1 MTKETPSALRVNQL
15 NGGHTTK
22 PDVKNIGDGAQVFT
36 DVNVDESSEV
46 YMKTTLNVSFIE
58 DPNSQKKFAV
68 LTTEGSNIDSYGWD
82 GGGKQR
88 PSPVG
93 NGYWR
98 ANMYWP
104 SAYETNIKVL
114 DTGAKDPKF
123 TNIAP
128 KNGVTDTKI
137 TSTVGYTTGGTISA
151 GPAPAGGTGGVN
163 WSKSV
168 SYDQPDYK
176 TEVTQ
181 NTSNSV
187 TWRVPFVSMLNQGWG
202 PYTRDSNTNNSI
214 GGYKGNELFIK
225 SGDANVSAKDNFIS
239 ADQMTPLVGYGFSP
253 AMIGT
258 LAVDTHDDVPTTTI
272 EVTHTRYVD
281 DYEMHWADFLVF
293 PHAHWFGINYQDK
306 DTQTFTTK
314 YQLDWKNHTI
324 TKLNSKANTQDNGYG
339 EHTPFPDSYPHEH

>member
-1 MTKETPSALRVNQL
+1 MVFQTWIQNRRMLLSVRNTAFAMTKETPSALGENQL

-22 PDVKNIGDGAQVFT
+22 PGVKNIGDGAQVFT

-88 PSPVG
+88 PSPNG

-168 SYDQPDYK
+168 SYNQPDYK

-181 NTSNSV
+181 NTSNYV
-187 TWRVPFVSMLNQGWG
+187 TYRVPFFSMLNQGWG
-202 PYTRDSNTNNSI
+202 PYTRESNTNNSI

-225 SGDANVSAKDNFIS
+225 SGDANVWAKDNFIS
-239 ADQMTPLVGYGFSP
+239 ADSMTPLVGYGFSL

-258 LAVDTHDDVPTTTI
+258 LAVDTHDDVSTTTI
-272 EVTHTRYVD
+272 QVTIRG
-281 DYEMHWADFLVF
+281 M
-293 PHAHWFGINYQDK
+293 
-306 DTQTFTTK
+306 
-314 YQLDWKNHTI
+314 
-324 TKLNSKANTQDNGYG
+324 
-339 EHTPFPDSYPHEH
+339 